1 MIMGIA
7 NQDIIVNNRL
17 EKFDKFIGI
26 DRICLFFHKVVWR
39 RRDMERISICLQK
52 DGPVTSVKMTS
63 SFLGLPLFKVLAFF
77 VDGLL
82 IDTGFIH
89 GRDRFLE
96 VCGTLRPHIIVN
108 THHHEDHTG
117 NNFWMMKKLGLLPLA
132 HPRTSTYMEAPSQW
146 IRLYRRIV
154 WGTPPPSETG
164 QVDSE
169 IQTPAFRFSVILTPG
184 HADDHICLYEPN
196 EGWLF
201 SGDLFI
207 GEQLRYLREDENIH
221 FRSRFSEEVAALR
234 PKMFC
239 AFSGLVKNRWRFF
252 IIRLNIWKRW
262 ARSRKSR
269 QGLSLRRSEETLGRE
284 TGSV

>member
-1 MIMGIA
+1 MSVFSQGP
-7 NQDIIVNNRL
+7 
-17 EKFDKFIGI
+17 IG
-26 DRICLFFHKVVWR
+26 RG
-39 RRDMERISICLQK
+39 DMERISICLQK
-52 DGPVTSVKMTS
+52 EGPVTSVKMTS
-63 SFLGLPLFKVLAFF
+63 SFLGLPLFKVHAFF

-89 GRDRFLE
+89 GKDRFLE
-96 VCGTLRPHIIVN
+96 LCGTFRPHTVVN

-169 IQTPAFRFSVILTPG
+169 IQTPAFRFLVIPTPG

-207 GEQLRYLREDENIH
+207 GEQLRYLRDDESIY
-221 FRSRFSEEVAALR
+221 SALDSLKKVAALR
-234 PKMFC
+234 PKKMFC
-239 AFSGLVKNRWRFF
+239 AFSGLVEKPVEALRHK
-252 IIRLNIWKRW
+252 IEYLETLQGEIEEKV
-262 ARSRKSR
+262 R
-269 QGLSLRRSEETLGRE
+269 QGLSLQKIRRILLGPGDRFRLI
-284 TGSV
+284 TGGQISKQNLINAFLNGKRGQG